1 LRQSAASNRIGTPFA
16 FCTAAYDK
24 TPSLLPMQTYRCTCG
39 NRLFFE
45 NTQCVVCQ
53 REVGWCECCR
63 RVAALEPLGEQRY
76 RCNNPA
82 CGATLHKCHNYAVE
96 NICNR
101 LFSASDDAT
110 GCADATPKAQFVSVV
125 DHTPAADAVAPASA
139 ETATPPE
146 ERRLCAA
153 CRLTETIPDLA
164 APGHREKWAR
174 LEAAKRRLLYTLDR
188 LGVPYAEPELPLS
201 FDFKADVEPPADEWR
216 DAGPAEVVY
225 TGHANGK
232 ITINIREADD
242 AEREKLRVTFG
253 EAHRTL
259 IGHFHHE
266 VGHYYWQ
273 LLVDGRR
280 DRIRECLRLFG
291 DHNHPPYAEAMAAYY
306 QSGPREDW
314 PGEFISPYASAH
326 PWEDFAETFALY
338 LDMVAVLDT
347 ASHLFKSIKANFRSR
362 SVKPLV
368 ERYQEIGILE
378 NEFNR
383 TMGLIDL
390 VPEVIVAPVV
400 EKLEFIHK
408 LVKSAARPRRAK
420 RPAAD
425 VENEAAVPMLMQQS
439 TPRPT
444 FMEFEPAI
452 IVNESA

>member
-1 LRQSAASNRIGTPFA
+1 
-16 FCTAAYDK
+16 
-24 TPSLLPMQTYRCTCG
+24 MQTYRCTCG

-53 REVGWCECCR
+53 REVGWCESCHR
-63 RVAALEPLGEQRY
+63 IAALEPLGNQRY
-76 RCNNPA
+76 RCGNPA
-82 CGATLHKCHNYAVE
+82 CGATLHKCDNYTIE
-96 NICNR
+96 NLCNR
-101 LFSASDDAT
+101 LFLATDDTAERDNIGANAQAT
-110 GCADATPKAQFVSVV
+110 NPDS
-125 DHTPAADAVAPASA
+125 VAPAGSGAAPVESA
-139 ETATPPE
+139 VAEPLASKH
-146 ERRLCAA
+146 LCAA
-153 CRLTETIPDLA
+153 CRLTETIPDMGV
-164 APGHREKWAR
+164 PGHREKWAR

-188 LGVPYAEPELPLS
+188 LGLPYADAELPLS
-201 FDFKADVEPPADEWR
+201 FDFKADTEPPEAEWR
-216 DAGPAEVVY
+216 DSGPAEVVY

-266 VGHYYWQ
+266 IGHYYWQ
-273 LLVDGRR
+273 LLVDGDRR
-280 DRIRECLRLFG
+280 TLRECIRHFG
-291 DHNHPPYAEAMAAYY
+291 DHNQPAYAEAMAAYY
-306 QSGPREDW
+306 QNGPGEGW
-314 PGEFISPYASAH
+314 PGEFISAYASAH

-338 LDMVAVLDT
+338 LDMIAVLDT
-347 ASHLFKSIKANFRSR
+347 ASHLFKSIKVNFRSR

-408 LVKSAARPRRAK
+408 LVKGAAAPRRAK
-420 RPAAD
+420 RTAAD
-425 VENEAAVPMLMQQS
+425 VELEAAVPMLMQQGS
-439 TPRPT
+439 PRPR